1 MSPTYGQNIT
11 ESGVDQLGT
20 SARTEVST
28 KTTSYNTIGPYN
40 DTLTRR
46 TNSFFQ
52 INIRLNDADAYLF
65 NETATDFSITVSHPT
80 RINDNVTINID
91 RIGYGQRCIVVSNST
106 TNVTIVLPSSYQLLG
121 ALVTVTR
128 NKKQIRCR
136 HK

>member
-1 MSPTYGQNIT
+1 MPSASFVLWNNIT
-11 ESGVDQLGT
+11 
-20 SARTEVST
+20 
-28 KTTSYNTIGPYN
+28 TIFSCQ
-40 DTLTRR
+40 
-46 TNSFFQ
+46 NSFFQ
-52 INIRLNDADAYLF
+52 INIRLNDDDAYLF

-121 ALVTVTR
+121 ALVTVTC